1 MFELPVRQSG
11 SAGSPVILFLHGS
24 PLSGRMWQPQLD
36 LLAEFHCIAPD
47 LPGHGESAH
56 LPVSMADII
65 EGLAALIRDASPS
78 GKAHVV
84 GLSFG
89 GVVAQ
94 QLMVDWPEV
103 VDHAILSGTAT
114 RMSRLVVWIAM
125 LNEPVLRLLRPNQLA
140 ALLCLQFGIP
150 TRYRDMMSGDFKVFS
165 PRTLSEVMQTYL
177 QIEMP
182 TDTKSRT
189 LIAVGEKETFYAK
202 RAARLLSRSI
212 PGARGVMVRG
222 YGHVWNLE
230 APDLFAETVRAWT
243 GDRELPDQLAQLGAV

>member
-1 MFELPVRQSG
+1 MG
-11 SAGSPVILFLHGS
+11 
-24 PLSGRMWQPQLD
+24 
-36 LLAEFHCIAPD
+36 
-47 LPGHGESAH
+47 
-56 LPVSMADII
+56 DIVN
-65 EGLAALIRDASPS
+65 GLAALIRDSS
-78 GKAHVV
+78 SDGKAHVV

-94 QLMVDWPEV
+94 RLMVDQPEV
-103 VDHAILSGTAT
+103 VDHVILSGTAT
-114 RMSRLVVWIAM
+114 RMSRLLVWIAM
-125 LNEPVLRLLRPNQLA
+125 LNEPVLRLLRPDQLA

-150 TRYRDMMSGDFKVFS
+150 SRYRDAMSNDFKVFS
-165 PRTLSEVMQTYL
+165 ARTLSQVMQTYL

-212 PGARGVMVRG
+212 PSARGVIVRG

-230 APDLFAETVRAWT
+230 APALFAETVRAWI
-243 GDRELPDQLAQLGAV
+243 GDRELPEQLALLGAA